1 MKPGYTV
8 KVKVS
13 SDGTNVG
20 KRLSVVN
27 VTYTILNEKQRAIS
41 EKGNYLLAIV
51 KEKES
56 YDILS
61 VGLPDLAK
69 EMEQLKEIKAEG
81 SIYKI
86 EYFFGGDWKFL
97 ASVCGVGAANG
108 DYACIWCKRPKL
120 QRHYINKVSSIMDP
134 EFGTRTLNE
143 IRDNSKSKKCNCIH
157 APLFP
162 FIPLNHVIIDS
173 LRLYLRICD
182 NLIQLLIW
190 QLKVCDAI
198 DKKKNIYRQLCKAQI
213 QAYGWV

>member
-1 MKPGYTV
+1 M
-8 KVKVS
+8 
-13 SDGTNVG
+13 
-20 KRLSVVN
+20 
-27 VTYTILNEKQRAIS
+27 YTILNEKQRAMN

-61 VGLPDLAK
+61 VGLPDLAR

-86 EYFFGGDWKFL
+86 EYFLGRDWKFL
-97 ASVCGVGAANG
+97 ASVCGIGAANG

-120 QRHYINKVSSIMDP
+120 QRHDINKVSSIMDT

-162 FIPLNHVIIDS
+162 FIPLNHIIIDS
-173 LRLYLRICD
+173 LCLYLRICD
-182 NLIQLLIW
+182 NLIQLLIR

-198 DKKKNIYRQLCKAQI
+198 DKKKTFTDNFARHKYKHMAGYEGYLQSIGILFHFTSANSLNNWI
-213 QAYGWV
+213 IEI